1 MILYRYPMA
10 RARPWL
16 RSYAVTDAATPSRA
30 CAGDRLR
37 FEAYIALRCR
47 AHALQSRHASYAII
61 GDLPE
66 PALVLELLPWA

>member
-1 MILYRYPMA
+1 MILCCCPTD

-47 AHALQSRHASYAII
+47 ARVLQSRSASYAIV
-61 GDLPE
+61 GDPPQ